1 MNFFLK
7 RLTALSSE
15 SGNPIDSFHPLVV
28 APKNKCKVKKWS
40 KSVNNDTKDG
50 LLGV

>member
-7 RLTALSSE
+7 RLPALSSE